1 MMTETDE
8 QQDAEH
14 EFIIALNSDYHDCNT
29 YGKFNTSVDLWIQSN
44 PSQIVLILHLLGR
57 EMRRPS

>member
-14 EFIIALNSDYHDCNT
+14 EFIIASNSDDRDCNT
-29 YGKFNTSVDLWIQSN
+29 SGMFNTRIGLWIQSDLI
-44 PSQIVLILHLLGR
+44 QTVLILHLLGR